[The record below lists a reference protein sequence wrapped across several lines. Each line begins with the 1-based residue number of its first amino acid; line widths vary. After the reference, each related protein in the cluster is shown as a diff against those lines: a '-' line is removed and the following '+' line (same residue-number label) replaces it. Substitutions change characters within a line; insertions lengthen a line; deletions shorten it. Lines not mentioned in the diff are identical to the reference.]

1 MTGIAAA
8 VAVEKGFAQN
18 IMEIIKFVTI
28 CSDIWGAKLTTLKE
42 ALWGVKLARDFK
54 TGWHPPPAQKLIE
67 NIINANH
74 WQKRH
79 E

>member
-28 CSDIWGAKLTTLKE
+28 CSDIWGAKLTILKRRSGE
-42 ALWGVKLARDFK
+42 
-54 TGWHPPPAQKLIE
+54 
-67 NIINANH
+67 
-74 WQKRH
+74 
-79 E
+79 

>member
-1 MTGIAAA
+1 MGSEVNNT
-8 VAVEKGFAQN
+8 E
-18 IMEIIKFVTI
+18 
-28 CSDIWGAKLTTLKE
+28 E

-54 TGWHPPPAQKLIE
+54 AGWHPPRAQKLIE